1 MRTFRA
7 RRLITQVLHWTTGVL
22 LYLLLSV
29 DDRIFGVLGWA
40 FVLSGAVL
48 CVLWLCLGLLNKD
61 PGPALEGV
69 LRTTHPW
76 LSRAMYVL
84 LAWAVVALAAG
95 ALERPLP
102 GPEARTVLL
111 VLGAAALFHAIFH
124 LWRHTAL
131 RDGALRRII
140 PAKFHKYL

>member
-1 MRTFRA
+1 MRAFKA
-7 RRLITQVLHWTTGVL
+7 RRLATQVLHWTTGVL

-29 DDRIFGVLGWA
+29 DDRIFGLLGWA
-40 FVLSGAVL
+40 FVVSGGAL
-48 CVLWLCLGLLNKD
+48 CVLWLCFGLLNQG

-69 LRTTHPW
+69 LRTAHPW

-102 GPEARTVLL
+102 GPEARTALL

-140 PAKFHKYL
+140 PAKLHKYL

>member
-1 MRTFRA
+1 M
-7 RRLITQVLHWTTGVL
+7 L

-29 DDRIFGVLGWA
+29 DDRIFGALGLA
-40 FVLSGAVL
+40 FVVSGGAL
-48 CVLWLCLGLLNKD
+48 CVLCLCFGLLNKG

-69 LRTTHPW
+69 LRAAHPW
-76 LSRAMYVL
+76 LSRGMYL
-84 LAWAVVALAAG
+84 LLGWAVVALAAG
-95 ALERPLP
+95 AVEWPLP
-102 GPEARTVLL
+102 GPEARTALL